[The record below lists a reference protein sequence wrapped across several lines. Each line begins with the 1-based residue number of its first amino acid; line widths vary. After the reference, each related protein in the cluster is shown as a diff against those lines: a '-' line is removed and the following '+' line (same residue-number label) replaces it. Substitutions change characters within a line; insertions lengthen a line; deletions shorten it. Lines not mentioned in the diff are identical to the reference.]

1 MSCVPLRARLQS
13 LLRPNQQ
20 IRHCYRQKTRC
31 TACWYE
37 SHGQCRLIPSIADHF
52 RLQATISLHRL
63 YDTTIMLP
71 TYSKQ
76 YDAEDATVDTASD
89 PLLGQFEGRSS
100 TETAPPVYPPSSS
113 SAPPPSTEG
122 RHNVVY
128 KYKPVFPRVGDE
140 QYAVGVLGRS
150 RAVSYIPCS

>member
-1 MSCVPLRARLQS
+1 
-13 LLRPNQQ
+13 
-20 IRHCYRQKTRC
+20 
-31 TACWYE
+31 
-37 SHGQCRLIPSIADHF
+37 
-52 RLQATISLHRL
+52 
-63 YDTTIMLP
+63 MLP

-89 PLLGQFEGRSS
+89 PLLSRVDGRTS

-113 SAPPPSTEG
+113 SVPPPSTEG

-128 KYKPVFPRVGDE
+128 EYKPVFPREGDN

-150 RAVSYIPCS
+150 RAVSYILSKKRTLPSKSILFIFAPETFVTATGSLTHIIVNADMLGNDRYSAERGTGTGRV

>member
-1 MSCVPLRARLQS
+1 M
-13 LLRPNQQ
+13 
-20 IRHCYRQKTRC
+20 
-31 TACWYE
+31 
-37 SHGQCRLIPSIADHF
+37 PSIADHF
-52 RLQATISLHRL
+52 RLQATISLRRL

-76 YDAEDATVDTASD
+76 YDAEDTTVDTASD
-89 PLLGQFEGRSS
+89 PLLGQYEGRTS

-113 SAPPPSTEG
+113 LAPPPSTEG

-128 KYKPVFPRVGDE
+128 EYKPVFPREGDN

-150 RAVSYIPCS
+150 RAVSYIHSSRYTLLSKSILAPHAFCHINWLFDQSLQMLIY